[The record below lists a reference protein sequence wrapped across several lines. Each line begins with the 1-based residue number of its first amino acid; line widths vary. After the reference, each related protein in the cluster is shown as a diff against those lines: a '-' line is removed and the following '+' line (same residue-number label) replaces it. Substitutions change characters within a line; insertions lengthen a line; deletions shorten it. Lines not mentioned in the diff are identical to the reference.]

1 MALCL
6 QCSCHDPCCQL
17 YTPLDSKYL
26 SKDTFN
32 ETNLGPAQASCTTK
46 IEEVALHVCRARFFC
61 NDSLGY
67 AVGCSQPKGS
77 ATSRIPLQGML
88 KATRVVQQCHLLSK
102 FPVFDHTNVGPKFN
116 CIRSKNHSL
125 PFRSQRQC
133 LRNARW
139 YNLSALNRQT

>member
-6 QCSCHDPCCQL
+6 QCSCDDPCCQL
-17 YTPLDSKYL
+17 YTPLDSNYL

-32 ETNLGPAQASCTTK
+32 ETNLGPAQASSN
-46 IEEVALHVCRARFFC
+46 ACRARFFC

-88 KATRVVQQCHLLSK
+88 NAMRVVQQCHLLSK